1 MTRGFNKYSAEDYA
15 EMVRLAKLHGSMRK
29 AAREF
34 GTSYSTVIDACA
46 RVGFHIH
53 SPKEKSFTIRS
64 ITVDGI
70 RFSFVAKPHYYR
82 RHVDGRDETLA
93 QYMYRKMYGC
103 EKPKGLVVMFKDG
116 DYHNYD
122 PSNLY
127 FVTKSERMSIE
138 MQDPERYETN
148 RQFLNTIRDR
158 YFEEERRNPL
168 LMKRRL
174 RRAWSTRRF
183 KDPDNEWA
191 AKMVETKNRNA
202 EERGF
207 FYTEE
212 QRRHMSDAHKGK
224 TKAVLATMKNET
236 AKAAIRAK
244 LGIRG

>member
-1 MTRGFNKYSAEDYA
+1 MARGFNKYSDEDYA

-34 GTSYSTVIDACA
+34 GTSNTTVIDACA
-46 RVGFHIH
+46 RVGFHIP
-53 SPKEKSFTIRS
+53 SPKEKSLTIRS

-70 RFSFVAKPHYYR
+70 KFSFVPRPHYYR

-127 FVTKSERMSIE
+127 FITMSERTKIE
-138 MQDPERYETN
+138 MRDPERLEFN
-148 RQFLNTIRDR
+148 KQLLKEGKEK

-168 LMKRRL
+168 LKNRRL
-174 RRAWSTRRF
+174 HRSWSTRRA
-183 KDPDNEWA
+183 KDPDGDWTR
-191 AKMVETKNRNA
+191 KMVETKNRNA
-202 EERGF
+202 EERGYYF
-207 FYTEE
+207 DEVTR
-212 QRRHMSDAHKGK
+212 QHMSEAHKGK
-224 TKAVLATMKNET
+224 TKSVLAVRRNE
-236 AKAAIRAK
+236 AEKAAIRAK

>member
-1 MTRGFNKYSAEDYA
+1 MARGFNKYSAEDYA
-15 EMVRLAKLHGSMRK
+15 EMVRLAKLHNSFRK

-34 GTSYSTVIDACA
+34 GTSYSTVIAACNK
-46 RVGFHIH
+46 VGFHIP
-53 SPKEKSFTIRS
+53 SVSEKSKTIRS

-82 RHVDGRDETLA
+82 RKVNGKDETLA
-93 QYMYRKMYGC
+93 QYMYRKMFGT
-103 EKPKGLVVMFKDG
+103 EKPKGMVVMFRDG

-127 FVTKSERMSIE
+127 FVTMSERTSIE

-148 RQFLNTIRDR
+148 RQVLDTIRGR
-158 YFEEERRNPL
+158 YFEEERRNPF

-174 RRAWSTRRF
+174 RRAWSTRRS

-202 EERGF
+202 EKRGYWF
-207 FYTEE
+207 TPEGIE
-212 QRRHMSDAHKGK
+212 NMRKAHTGL
-224 TKAVLATMKNET
+224 TKEVVAARKLEKQQ
-236 AKAAIRAK
+236 KALRAK
-244 LGIRG
+244 LGMR

>member
-1 MTRGFNKYSAEDYA
+1 MARGSNKYNAEDYA

-46 RVGFHIH
+46 RVGFHIP
-53 SPKEKSFTIRS
+53 SPSEKSKTIKS

-70 RFSFVAKPHYYR
+70 KFSFVPRPHYYR
-82 RHVDGRDETLA
+82 RKVNGKDETLA
-93 QYMYRKMYGC
+93 QYMYRKMFGT
-103 EKPKGLVVMFKDG
+103 EKPKGMVVMFRDG

-127 FVTKSERMSIE
+127 FVTMSERMSIE

-148 RQFLNTIRDR
+148 RQVLDTIRGR
-158 YFEEERRNPL
+158 YFEEERRNPF

-174 RRAWSTRRF
+174 RRAWSTRRS

-202 EERGF
+202 EERGYYF
-207 FYTEE
+207 DEVTR
-212 QRRHMSDAHKGK
+212 QHMSEAHKGK
-224 TKAVLATMKNET
+224 TKSVLAKRRNE
-236 AKAAIRAK
+236 AEKAAIRAK
-244 LGIRG
+244 LGIR

>member
-1 MTRGFNKYSAEDYA
+1 MARGSNKYNAEDYA

-46 RVGFHIH
+46 RVGFHIP
-53 SPKEKSFTIRS
+53 SPSEKSKTIKS

-70 RFSFVAKPHYYR
+70 KFSFVPRPHYYR
-82 RHVDGRDETLA
+82 RKVNGKDETLA
-93 QYMYRKMYGC
+93 QYMYRKMFGT
-103 EKPKGLVVMFKDG
+103 EKPKGMVVMFRDG

-127 FVTKSERMSIE
+127 FVTMSERMSIE

-148 RQFLNTIRDR
+148 RQVLDTIRGR
-158 YFEEERRNPL
+158 YFEEERRNPF

-174 RRAWSTRRF
+174 RRAWSTRRS

-202 EERGF
+202 EERGYYF
-207 FYTEE
+207 DEVTR
-212 QRRHMSDAHKGK
+212 QHMSEAHKGK
-224 TKAVLATMKNET
+224 TKSVLAKRRNE
-236 AKAAIRAK
+236 AEKAAIRAK
-244 LGIRG
+244 LGVR

>member
-1 MTRGFNKYSAEDYA
+1 MARGFNKYNAEDYA

-34 GTSYSTVIDACA
+34 GTSPTTVFDACA
-46 RVGFHIH
+46 RVGFHIP
-53 SPKEKSFTIRS
+53 STKEKSLTIRS

-70 RFSFVAKPHYYR
+70 KFSFVPRPHYYR

-122 PSNLY
+122 ASNLY
-127 FVTKSERMSIE
+127 FITMSERTKMA
-138 MQDPERYETN
+138 MRDPERLEFN
-148 RQFLNTIRDR
+148 RQLLKEEKEK

-168 LMKRRL
+168 LKNRRL
-174 RRAWSTRRF
+174 HRSWSTRRA
-183 KDPDNEWA
+183 KDPDGEWTR
-191 AKMVETKNRNA
+191 KMVETKNRNA
-202 EERGF
+202 EERGYYF
-207 FYTEE
+207 DEVTR
-212 QRRHMSDAHKGK
+212 QHMSEAHKGK
-224 TKAVLATMKNET
+224 TKSVLAVRRNE
-236 AKAAIRAK
+236 AEKAAIRAK

>member
-1 MTRGFNKYSAEDYA
+1 MARGFNKYSAEDYA

-46 RVGFHIH
+46 RVGFHIP
-53 SPKEKSFTIRS
+53 SPSEKSKTIRS

-82 RHVDGRDETLA
+82 RKVNGKDETLA
-93 QYMYRKMYGC
+93 QYMYRKMFGT
-103 EKPKGLVVMFKDG
+103 EKPKGMVVMFRDG

-122 PSNLY
+122 PANLY
-127 FVTKSERMSIE
+127 FVTMSERMSIE
-138 MQDPERYETN
+138 MQDPERSETN
-148 RQFLNTIRDR
+148 RQVLNTIRDR
-158 YFEEERRNPL
+158 YFEEERRNPF

-174 RRAWSTRRF
+174 RRAWSTRRS

-244 LGIRG
+244 LGIR